1 VPVLVGGVVRSALWG
16 DMVVAF
22 HPGPGREDVER
33 RDAFQTAVFD
43 SMCEPSNVRAFQ
55 LPLTRG
61 SLAMG
66 ARGVRLDR
74 S

>member
-1 VPVLVGGVVRSALWG
+1 VEVTAAPRGDPVPVLVGGVVRSALWG

-43 SMCEPSNVRAFQ
+43 
-55 LPLTRG
+55 
-61 SLAMG
+61 
-66 ARGVRLDR
+66 
-74 S
+74 